1 MNKNSVGPAA
11 ILMSLL
17 WDVGLSL
24 GAYFVAHWLGADDY
38 VALLAGSV
46 VALLRVLY
54 VAVRARRFDVFAGVM
69 VGVFA
74 IGLLLSFLTGDAKF
88 LLVKESFATFA
99 AGAAFLVSLVVGKP
113 LIYHA
118 ALRMKEGRPEEIAD
132 FENKWATVPAFR
144 RNFRLM
150 SGVWGVALVAD
161 AVVRIPVVLLL
172 PTSAAVTASS
182 VMFIGVMVLTSIW
195 NGWFVRRI
203 QARAAAQEQAGRVS
217 VSA

>member
-1 MNKNSVGPAA
+1 MNKTQSPLVA
-11 ILMSLL
+11 ILKSLL

-46 VALLRVLY
+46 VALIRVLY
-54 VAVRARRFDVFAGVM
+54 VAVRARKFDVFAAVM
-69 VGVFA
+69 VGVFG
-74 IGLLLSFLTGDAKF
+74 IGLLLSFLTGDARF

-99 AGAAFLVSLVVGKP
+99 AGAAFLVSLFFGKP

-118 ALRMKEGRPEEIAD
+118 ALRTKEGKPAEIAE
-132 FENKWATVPAFR
+132 FEALWAGAPEFR

-150 SGVWGVALVAD
+150 TAVWGLGLVAD
-161 AVVRIPVVLLL
+161 AALRIPVVYLL

-182 VMFIGVMVLTSIW
+182 AMFIGAMVAMAVW

-203 QARAAAQEQAGRVS
+203 QARAAAREQAARVT
-217 VSA
+217 VDA